1 MARSE
6 YQGLRNR
13 GTLRMSSRDF
23 QSLPLDPKARLWQRL
38 PLMNRCIWT
47 TDRGAH
53 IVSVDA
59 GTVHTTGHLTRALWT
74 LLSTLITVFL
84 VKRVI

>member
-47 TDRGAH
+47 IDRGAH
-53 IVSVDA
+53 IASADA
-59 GTVHTTGHLTRALWT
+59 GTVRITEHLTRALWT
-74 LLSTLITVFL
+74 LLGTWITAFL